1 MIKIKLQ
8 ICFIIFF
15 LILGCS
21 NNPATGDKDF
31 TIFMSPSK
39 EKQIGAQQHS
49 KIIAEFGGVYEDDVI
64 GGYIAS
70 IGGSLVSNSETPE
83 KEFTFTVLDSPV
95 VNAFAVPGGYIY
107 ITRGILALVNSESE
121 LAYII
126 AHEIAH
132 VVARHSAQRYSS
144 AILTQLGKVII
155 DSSSSNPT
163 TDIFSNLGSNLILAK
178 YSQTQEFEADM
189 LGVRYLE
196 KTGYS
201 PSSSSKTLES
211 LILHKKYQEIKYDQ
225 KIPKN
230 NIFSTHPNTSKRI
243 ERTLKLS
250 NKNKGLE
257 LKKKFLSNIEGL
269 VYGDAISQGIVKNN
283 IFSHPGLNLAFKF
296 PSDYKINN
304 QSNYVIAN
312 KKNIGLVRFDL
323 APKNTNHP
331 NILVYLENIWGGSI
345 KFKFLDEIDVNGY
358 KGATGV
364 FQTKGTIG
372 NYRGD
377 LEVRY
382 VAIKYDSKILR
393 FIFVGALTKS
403 NLVSEGYKEV
413 INSIRYLSNDDK
425 KKIKPLRVRLYKI
438 KKNDTIESISSN
450 QDVDENKSEL
460 FKALN
465 RIKSNKELKVGDIV
479 KIIKY

>member
-250 NKNKGLE
+250 
-257 LKKKFLSNIEGL
+257 
-269 VYGDAISQGIVKNN
+269 
-283 IFSHPGLNLAFKF
+283 
-296 PSDYKINN
+296 
-304 QSNYVIAN
+304 
-312 KKNIGLVRFDL
+312 
-323 APKNTNHP
+323 
-331 NILVYLENIWGGSI
+331 
-345 KFKFLDEIDVNGY
+345 
-358 KGATGV
+358 
-364 FQTKGTIG
+364 
-372 NYRGD
+372 
-377 LEVRY
+377 
-382 VAIKYDSKILR
+382 
-393 FIFVGALTKS
+393 
-403 NLVSEGYKEV
+403 
-413 INSIRYLSNDDK
+413 
-425 KKIKPLRVRLYKI
+425 
-438 KKNDTIESISSN
+438 
-450 QDVDENKSEL
+450 
-460 FKALN
+460 
-465 RIKSNKELKVGDIV
+465 
-479 KIIKY
+479 